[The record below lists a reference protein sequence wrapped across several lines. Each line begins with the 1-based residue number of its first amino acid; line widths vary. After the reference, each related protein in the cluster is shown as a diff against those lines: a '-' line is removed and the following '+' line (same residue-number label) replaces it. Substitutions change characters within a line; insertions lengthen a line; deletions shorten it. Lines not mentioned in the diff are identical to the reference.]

1 VSLEKNITHESGPE
15 NPMLTAVLLENFPKI
30 ETMPERRFPSKW

>member
-15 NPMLTAVLLENFPKI
+15 NLTVKAALLENFPKI
-30 ETMPERRFPSKW
+30 ETLP